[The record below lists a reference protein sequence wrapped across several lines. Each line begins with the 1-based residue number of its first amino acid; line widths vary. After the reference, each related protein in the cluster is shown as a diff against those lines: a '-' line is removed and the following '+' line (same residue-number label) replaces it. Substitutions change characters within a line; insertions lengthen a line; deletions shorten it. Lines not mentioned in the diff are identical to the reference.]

1 MNQHR
6 LFVAAGIFH
15 PESGGPAT
23 YLYELLP
30 ELQKLGWQ
38 PRVVTYGAGDTAA
51 YPYPLT
57 RVPRRALPIRM
68 AHYGVAAFP
77 LLRWADLVYVHT
89 LDLPLVGGKARRVV
103 KMVGD
108 QAWERAIRK
117 GWIPSTEDIDTFQT
131 KTYSSVVTAQKTAR
145 ARQMQA
151 MDGVIVPSQYLKR
164 MVAGW
169 GVDENK
175 ISVVYNALP
184 PHMMATP
191 QAGHELSQIEAR
203 KQLNLPDA
211 PTLLTAARLTAWKGI
226 DHLIDA
232 QKHIPDV
239 RLIVAGEGE
248 LMDALKAQAS
258 AYGLAE
264 RVSFLGKISRDKLA
278 VYMKAADYLVLY
290 SGYEGLSHTLLES
303 LLAGTPVIA
312 SDKGGNPEVVQH
324 NVNGLLV
331 PYVDV
336 GALKATIEAAF
347 RPGERAR
354 LAANSQIGMERF
366 QFATMVKHTSDVLER
381 YL

>member
-1 MNQHR
+1 MNPHR

-30 ELQKLGWQ
+30 EFQKLGWQ
-38 PRVVTYGAGDTAA
+38 PRVVTYGAGDTSA
-51 YPYPLT
+51 YPYPVT
-57 RVPRRALPIRM
+57 RIPRRPLPIRL
-68 AHYGVAAFP
+68 AHYGLAAFP

-89 LDLPLVGGKARRVV
+89 LDLPLIGGKAKSVV

-117 GWIPSTEDIDTFQT
+117 GWIPPTEDIDTFQT
-131 KTYSSVVTAQKTAR
+131 TDYGRVVSTQKAAR

-169 GVDENK
+169 GVDEAK
-175 ISVVYNALP
+175 INVVYNALP
-184 PHMMATP
+184 PHMMSAP
-191 QAGHELSQIEAR
+191 QAGSGLTQSEAR

-211 PTLLTAARLTAWKGI
+211 PTVLTAARLTAWKGV
-226 DHLIDA
+226 DHLISA
-232 QKHIPDV
+232 LERIPDV

-248 LMDALKAQAS
+248 LLDSLKAQAS
-258 AYGLAE
+258 ASGLSG
-264 RVSFLGKISRDKLA
+264 RVTFLGKISRDQLA
-278 VYMKAADYLVLY
+278 IYMKAADYLALY

-312 SDKGGNPEVVQH
+312 SDKGGNPEVVSH

-336 GALKATIEAAF
+336 DALTDALEAAF
-347 RPGERAR
+347 RSGERER

-366 QFATMVKHTSDVLER
+366 QFATMVKHTSDVLES